1 MREMATKGDKG
12 HRDQKNRKDG
22 RNLLIDFHRSTK
34 QNADLASAHI
44 QDEAAC
50 ESQQQRK
57 AIGKPLG
64 RPQLPMIVLPI
75 EPADQRLAPITDA
88 L

>member
-1 MREMATKGDKG
+1 MREMATKGTEN
-12 HRDQKNRKDG
+12 QKNRKDG

-64 RPQLPMIVLPI
+64 KPQLPMIVLPI